1 MQRLL
6 FLGAAETSQT
16 DIFKSR
22 PRTDRIFLNILA
34 RRVFFCSYF
43 AVLVVADA
51 ASDATGQQT

>member
-1 MQRLL
+1 MMQRLL

-34 RRVFFCSYF
+34 RRVFFWSYF
-43 AVLVVADA
+43 AVADA
-51 ASDATGQQT
+51 APGATGQQT